1 MNKTKTSRKEIWN
14 FFHSS
19 LNVVLVNAIRLSL
32 NRPGGKYLKSP
43 LAVLFTFPAVSAIRF
58 VCYLFFSSSCSLM
71 SCNGHFHFNNESEM
85 YVKKNSIMS
94 VSIIR
99 FDGYLIDRK
108 PAYIRYVNGWEN
120 WNIIIKKLQAL
131 WNTLL
136 NCEHKEDQEQL
147 KSRN

>member
-1 MNKTKTSRKEIWN
+1 MNKTKTSRKEIRN

-58 VCYLFFSSSCSLM
+58 VVTFFFFFLFLLWAVTAIFTLM
-71 SCNGHFHFNNESEM
+71 SPKCMLE
-85 YVKKNSIMS
+85 KQS

-108 PAYIRYVNGWEN
+108 PAYIRYANGWEN
-120 WNIIIKKLQAL
+120 WNAIIKKLQA
-131 WNTLL
+131 WWLL
-136 NCEHKEDQEQL
+136 VRIFFKCDN
-147 KSRN
+147 